1 MTERRT
7 PTESELVELI
17 RSNDVRAPDSLHRK
31 VDAMIAERTRGP
43 ARAPGAARRGSSV
56 DGRRTFELGP
66 RIAAGGAFAVA
77 LIALAIVIG
86 LSGGGS
92 TLSLRDASAL
102 TLRSATDKA
111 PSESAS
117 DHRELTAAVD
127 GVTFPYWGGHFGWRT
142 TGTRSDRVDGRE
154 ITTVF
159 YENKR
164 GQRVGYAIAAGKA
177 PPQSGGIVSV
187 KDGTPYR
194 LLTVGGVEV
203 VSWLRDGR
211 LCVVSGHGVKGATL
225 LRLASWDDRA
235 VAS

>member
-1 MTERRT
+1 MTGRPP
-7 PTESELVELI
+7 PTESELVELV
-17 RSNDVRAPDSLHRK
+17 RSSDVRAPESLHRT
-31 VDAMIAERTRGP
+31 VDALIAERTRGP
-43 ARAPGAARRGSSV
+43 ARARRAGRRNPSKNGRRG
-56 DGRRTFELGP
+56 FELGP
-66 RIAAGGAFAVA
+66 RIAAGGAFAAA
-77 LIALAIVIG
+77 LIALAIVVG

-102 TLRSATDKA
+102 TLRSATDKP

-127 GVTFPYWGGHFGWRT
+127 GVTFPYWGGHLGWRA
-142 TGTRSDRVDGRE
+142 TGTRSDQVDGRE
-154 ITTVF
+154 VTTVF

-211 LCVVSGHGVKGATL
+211 LCVVSGHDIKGTTL

-235 VAS
+235 IAS

>member
-1 MTERRT
+1 MTDQST

-17 RSNDVRAPDSLHRK
+17 RSSDVRAPDSLHRR
-31 VDAMIAERTRGP
+31 VDALIAERSRGR
-43 ARAPGAARRGSSV
+43 RAERRNRSA
-56 DGRRTFELGP
+56 DARRTFELGP

-102 TLRSATDKA
+102 TLRAATDKA
-111 PSESAS
+111 PGESAS
-117 DHRELTAAVD
+117 DHRQLTAAVD
-127 GVTFPYWGGHFGWRT
+127 GVAFPYWGGHFGWRT
-142 TGTRSDRVDGRE
+142 TGTRSDQVDGRE

-159 YENKR
+159 YENER
-164 GQRVGYAIAAGKA
+164 GQRVGYAIASGKA

-211 LCVVSGHGVKGATL
+211 LCVISGHGVKGATL
-225 LRLASWDDRA
+225 LRLASRDDRA